1 MKVTFTVRA
10 DSAAGKAI
18 TVLSLLTSPASAVIV
33 VVPPDNARVMVAVL
47 VWAGTG
53 MLMMVPALI
62 WVSLARGANLA
73 PFAVASMVS
82 PSNVWDPPCIVPR
95 AASSVLFAGFSTHSR
110 LMDSAACVLV
120 VVPVL
125 GDVASAADAVAAAPP
140 NIMLA
145 ANSTPAARIMVF
157 FMGVLSYVSMYN
169 NESRFRNTRVGFAA

>member
-95 AASSVLFAGFSTHSR
+95 AAS
-110 LMDSAACVLV
+110 
-120 VVPVL
+120 
-125 GDVASAADAVAAAPP
+125 
-140 NIMLA
+140 
-145 ANSTPAARIMVF
+145 
-157 FMGVLSYVSMYN
+157 
-169 NESRFRNTRVGFAA
+169 

>member
-1 MKVTFTVRA
+1 M
-10 DSAAGKAI
+10 
-18 TVLSLLTSPASAVIV
+18 LSLLTSPASAVIV

-110 LMDSAACVLV
+110 LMDSAACVLL

>member
-1 MKVTFTVRA
+1 MCIR
-10 DSAAGKAI
+10 DR
-18 TVLSLLTSPASAVIV
+18 SLLTSPASAVIV

-95 AASSVLFAGFSTHSR
+95 AASSVLFAGSVSYTHLDVYKRQAPSF
-110 LMDSAACVLV
+110 VLV
-120 VVPVL
+120 VRVASPTALEELLNLIHRTVPV
-125 GDVASAADAVAAAPP
+125 
-140 NIMLA
+140 
-145 ANSTPAARIMVF
+145 STETTMI
-157 FMGVLSYVSMYN
+157 LQTY
-169 NESRFRNTRVGFAA
+169 FAH